1 MILSGISV
9 HPHRLGVGEN
19 PKTLVRLQEKIMG
32 LERRTPAATAMLIT
46 PRPFNE
52 QSAMSPCQFGSGL
65 KRVEHGWV
73 PQEKK
78 MGLIRAR
85 FTWPIDIMLTL
96 KRRRASK
103 VSVVCQVRIQMWHHV
118 QSHYFLL

>member
-65 KRVEHGWV
+65 KCVEHGWA
-73 PQEKK
+73 PQQNKN
-78 MGLIRAR
+78 G
-85 FTWPIDIMLTL
+85 TDPGDIYMAD
-96 KRRRASK
+96 RCHAYIEEAMR
-103 VSVVCQVRIQMWHHV
+103 
-118 QSHYFLL
+118 